1 MYGSPLS
8 AEIYQF
14 AEANRLGDPI
24 ASYEMRPRI
33 IRRYSGPP
41 HITIALF
48 GFGLF
53 ALVTA
58 IYLCTQA
65 FTPTATWDNVNSL
78 AALPLCSALAFLLFL
93 AYHSDV
99 TYQKI
104 SLTVCERGLLGYN
117 ESTRD
122 VTAVPWDT
130 IESVWC
136 EVARVYSSDAGDKR
150 RRFGW
155 KYVFQCNDGQRFTF
169 SGYEG
174 AFALSYVVEREIN
187 ARLLPAAIAAYDAGR
202 TVSFGAIQIS
212 QEGLQ
217 VGHKAIPWQSIL
229 SVEMES
235 AQIIVRLPDWQHW
248 VGNSK
253 AATPNVSVL
262 KALIQHISAGE
273 KNLMDVNAHPDL
285 VFSHKRIEPRK
296 RKHSRYKPRSRTSE

>member
-1 MYGSPLS
+1 MYALS

-33 IRRYSGPP
+33 IRRYSGPL

-65 FTPTATWDNVNSL
+65 FTPTTTWDDVRFL
-78 AALPLCSALAFLLFL
+78 AALPFCSALAFLLFL
-93 AYHSDV
+93 TYHSDI
-99 TYQKI
+99 TYQKT

-122 VTAVPWDT
+122 VTAILWDT

-136 EVARVYSSDAGDKR
+136 DVARVYSSDAGDKR

-155 KYVFQCNDGQRFTF
+155 KYVFQCNDGQRFAF

-174 AFALSYVVEREIN
+174 AFALSYVVDREIN
-187 ARLLPAAIAAYDAGR
+187 ARLLPGAIAAYDAGR

-217 VGHKAIPWQSIL
+217 VGHKAIPWQNIL
-229 SVEMES
+229 SIEMEGE
-235 AQIIVRLPDWQHW
+235 QIIVRLPDWQSW

-262 KALIQHISAGE
+262 KALIQYISAGE
-273 KNLMDVNAHPDL
+273 KNLMDVNGHPDL

-296 RKHSRYKPRSRTSE
+296 RKHSRYKPRSRSS